1 MQTLTTSCLSSIY
14 LFQMFLLILTH
25 AANFFVMFIKIII
38 SATKKSFYKWH
49 FVHAMK
55 FPFLVHLL
63 SRASF
68 LSGPNFSVPWTFSI
82 SWTLISLAISNLSL
96 RNVSL
101 SWSHRQFPLAV
112 LNFYSAV
119 RPMVF
124 NYICLEAFE
133 KHKARRIH

>member
-38 SATKKSFYKWH
+38 SATKKSFYNWN

-55 FPFLVHLL
+55 FPFLVLLL
-63 SRASF
+63 SRTSF
-68 LSGPNFSVPWTFSI
+68 LSGPNFSLPWTFSI

-96 RNVSL
+96 LNVSL
-101 SWSHRQFPLAV
+101 SWSHRQFPLVV